1 MLSEK
6 ILEYADIDTRRSLGL
21 PPRKLKTNFV
31 LPQKYSYFYFH
42 KSQKLMRICPD
53 CHTEVMSPVSF
64 DLSADTLYAF
74 NAGADYYTYEYYDEY
89 GRVMIDPTY
98 SMPIIVR
105 GPIKFIGLE

>member
-1 MLSEK
+1 
-6 ILEYADIDTRRSLGL
+6 
-21 PPRKLKTNFV
+21 
-31 LPQKYSYFYFH
+31 
-42 KSQKLMRICPD
+42 MRICPD